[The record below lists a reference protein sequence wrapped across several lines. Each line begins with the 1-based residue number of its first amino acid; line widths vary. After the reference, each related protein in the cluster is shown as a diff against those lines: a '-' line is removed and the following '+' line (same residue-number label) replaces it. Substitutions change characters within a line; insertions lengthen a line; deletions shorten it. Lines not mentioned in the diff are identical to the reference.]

1 MGVVA
6 APFLRPRVD
15 GPYTFSLVTR
25 WNFRLSYVGLPK
37 QLKDIQLLLDQR
49 PEAKV
54 RTTWR
59 DGFIINSNPTR
70 VIDVCTTSWCVFCGT
85 SVPNILLPDDDID
98 ADTNANIST
107 NNNDSGLLSAI
118 SLCDTIHL
126 SVGSVANTPASLFYP
141 TRDRITAADW
151 DLYIHF
157 NL

>member
-1 MGVVA
+1 MA
-6 APFLRPRVD
+6 ASAKYMPWFRHHGKSYLLSVEASSRQIRPRGHD
-15 GPYTFSLVTR
+15 
-25 WNFRLSYVGLPK
+25 
-37 QLKDIQLLLDQR
+37 DR
-49 PEAKV
+49 PEILGPDHMARWV
-54 RTTWR
+54 RHQLQPNK
-59 DGFIINSNPTR
+59 GHQCLHHILVSFLYIFL
-70 VIDVCTTSWCVFCGT
+70 CVFCGT

-107 NNNDSGLLSAI
+107 NNNDSGILSAI